1 MYNKIILI
9 LCLYC
14 DNESYANRK
23 LRKLKQQELKITQTE
38 NYYDQFYLPVTHK
51 IRAASNTKSI

>member
-1 MYNKIILI
+1 MILI

-23 LRKLKQQELKITQTE
+23 LRKLKQQELKIMQTE